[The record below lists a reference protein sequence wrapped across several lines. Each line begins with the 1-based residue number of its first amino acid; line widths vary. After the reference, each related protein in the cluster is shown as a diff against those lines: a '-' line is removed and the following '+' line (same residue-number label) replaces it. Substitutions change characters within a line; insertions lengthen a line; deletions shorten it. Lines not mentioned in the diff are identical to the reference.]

1 MRLVW
6 TSRGVCVTGKG
17 VDEQNRV
24 VGGFVQFAPGLVG
37 QADLGKAAAE
47 LRLERAYGVM
57 GFALE
62 GRGVASAGP
71 RV

>member
-1 MRLVW
+1 
-6 TSRGVCVTGKG
+6 

-37 QADLGKAAAE
+37 QGNLRKGAAE
-47 LRLERAYGVM
+47 LRLERAYRVM
-57 GFALE
+57 GFALK